1 MEPSAAVDK
10 NVSTTVMGHAAQNV
24 RRISTV
30 LQENI
35 ASGGMCLVFKI
46 NVKMFVTNGVF
57 LIPTVG
63 IMDPVVMTVS
73 GLGQEEDAR
82 IEIGKNYNCFKLIG
96 GQYEN

>member
-1 MEPSAAVDK
+1 MEPSAAVDE
-10 NVSTTVMGHAAQNV
+10 NVSITVTGRAAQNV

-30 LQENI
+30 QQENI

-46 NVKMFVTNGVF
+46 DVKMFVISCVC

-63 IMDPVVMTVS
+63 IMDPVVMTAS

-82 IEIGKNYNCFKLIG
+82 INMIKLTVLI
-96 GQYEN
+96 